1 MLSVAFETLTCK
13 APGNYISPKSSL
25 SSLLDALLI
34 ANLSCFYFSYSCDY
48 KINYKNGINDSIM

>member
-34 ANLSCFYFSYSCDY
+34 ANLSCFYFSYSWDY
-48 KINYKNGINDSIM
+48 KINYKKWHN

>member
-48 KINYKNGINDSIM
+48 KINYKKWHN